1 MVRAFY
7 CLTAEQS
14 FLEFFVEVALHA
26 VLAFVAAVE
35 FAVVEGLAADECVV
49 VELARAGDH
58 FAVVDDCEHVETV
71 YFQNHR
77 VLYVH
82 HMENYIVYFAQHC
95 WIHVIE
101 NR

>member
-26 VLAFVAAVE
+26 VLVFV
-35 FAVVEGLAADECVV
+35 AADECVV

-58 FAVVDDCEHVETV
+58 FAVVDDCEHVEMV

-77 VLYVH
+77 V
-82 HMENYIVYFAQHC
+82 
-95 WIHVIE
+95 
-101 NR
+101 